1 MKVEQLH
8 GPNTKPFQ
16 VSDLERLIQEDSA
29 DIFGPFGFQ
38 KGGKVIVTRAPARL
52 DIMGGVADYCG
63 ANVFEMTLERTALAA
78 CQAREDRL
86 LRAVTLGVGNQY
98 LYQPTKPDFYQQ
110 RDTGNTV
117 SLGDKQVKQGVQ
129 LSLDDFYA
137 DGKLKTYAQVRGLF
151 NKDAQTAWSGYILGG
166 FYALLKE
173 GKIGRFPHGA
183 AIVIKS
189 DIPMGAGIAS
199 SAAIEVAALMAI
211 NQLYEL
217 NLSERDIAHIA
228 QIVENRIVG
237 APCGIMDQVTTVS
250 GKRGKVLSIRCQP
263 MQAPRERGLHLQSPQ
278 SSAAAEAPYEILG
291 QVSKPFYVSF
301 VGVDTKARRSTTST
315 AYIDA
320 RTAAFM
326 GLTILQK
333 ALKLETNY
341 LCNLAVQEFH
351 EQCEPLLPEQMRGDE
366 FLEQY
371 GATADTVTQVEPEK
385 VYPVRSRVQHPVYE
399 NARVKRFIAALE
411 NARKEPEHIR
421 AYLRKAGA
429 LMYES
434 NASYRDLAG
443 LGSPEVDGLVD
454 IAQKIGEP
462 GGIYGAKITGGG
474 GGGTVALLCYGLM
487 TKTLTQLLAAYKL
500 AWGLEADIF
509 RGSTDGA
516 AEFGHYVWELSESEF
531 SVVRNAF
538 G

>member
-8 GPNTKPFQ
+8 GPNVKPFQ
-16 VSDLERLIQEDSA
+16 ISDLERLVQEDSA

-38 KGGKVIVTRAPARL
+38 KGGQVIVTRAPARL

-63 ANVFEMTLERTALAA
+63 ANVFEMTLERIAVAA
-78 CQAREDRL
+78 CQAREDRH

-98 LYQPTKPDFYQQ
+98 LYQPTKPEN
-110 RDTGNTV
+110 DTGNTV
-117 SLGDKQVKQGVQ
+117 SLGDKRVKQGVQ
-129 LSLDDFYA
+129 ISLDDFYA
-137 DGKLKTYAQVRGLF
+137 DGALKTYAQIRELF

-173 GKIGRFPHGA
+173 GKVERFPHGA

-211 NQLYEL
+211 NKLYEL
-217 NLSERDIAHIA
+217 NLGERDIAQVA
-228 QIVENRIVG
+228 QIVENRIIG
-237 APCGIMDQVTTVS
+237 APCGIMDQVTSVS
-250 GKRGKVLSIRCQP
+250 GKWGKILSIRCQP
-263 MQAPRERGLHLQSPQ
+263 SP
-278 SSAAAEAPYEILG
+278 SSVSDVPYEILEG
-291 QVSKPFYVSF
+291 VSKPFYVSF
-301 VGVDTKARRSTTST
+301 VGVNTKSPRSTTST

-333 ALKLETNY
+333 ALKLEENY
-341 LCNLAVQEFH
+341 LCNFSVQEFH
-351 EQCEPLLPEQMRGDE
+351 EQCAPLLPEQMRGAE
-366 FLEQY
+366 FLEKY
-371 GATADTVTQVEPEK
+371 GATVDTVTHVEPRK
-385 VYPVRSRVQHPVYE
+385 VYPVRSRVQHPIYE
-399 NARVKRFIAALE
+399 NERVKRFIAALK
-411 NARKEPEHIR
+411 NAGKHPEHIR

-474 GGGTVALLCYGLM
+474 GGGTVALLCYGLV

-500 AWGLEADIF
+500 AWGLDADIF
-509 RGSTDGA
+509 RGSTAGA
-516 AEFGHYVWELSESEF
+516 AEFGHYLWELKESEPIEHF
-531 SVVRNAF
+531 
-538 G
+538 